1 MFVKLCLTHG
11 SLGPRRPISG
21 PRGSKYSPKVWDC
34 NASHAKI
41 PGECC
46 DSNQSL
52 HRFGEYLRVEIYKPS
67 SAKELQRVFL
77 AGTSTRRTSGIAG
90 IEPSEAITPCRVRGW
105 SVGESGHAGP
115 MASLCGQ
122 SRDMGPPF
130 ARSGRS
136 LTVDMPIGSIGT
148 QLGAYHQRNCPA
160 ATQKSRSL
168 PNVSPPKTHQRV
180 APAATD
186 TPDRAP
192 IAARGAGPK
201 IRWRPSVAL
210 AQQPACEPGPPIN
223 HSGAESARSRSLC
236 DFLASR

>member
-1 MFVKLCLTHG
+1 MWVFSAISRRQLSTFVNVRQTMSDPRLFGTATTNFRSAWKFTSPQVPRSYNEFSSRGLRRDAPLALQVSSPQRRSRRVG
-11 SLGPRRPISG
+11 SGAGASGKADMQGRWRRSAVN
-21 PRGSKYSPKVWDC
+21 RATWV
-34 NASHAKI
+34 
-41 PGECC
+41 
-46 DSNQSL
+46 
-52 HRFGEYLRVEIYKPS
+52 HR
-67 SAKELQRVFL
+67 
-77 AGTSTRRTSGIAG
+77 
-90 IEPSEAITPCRVRGW
+90 
-105 SVGESGHAGP
+105 
-115 MASLCGQ
+115 
-122 SRDMGPPF
+122 F